1 MIRHFNFFSFLL
13 FFISGWS
20 VSFAQGTYEPYW
32 KSMAPFDNPVGIV
45 KAPGFDNDIFIVEQ
59 RGNVYRME
67 DNRANTSRS
76 LFLDLSEMVSQ
87 QGFETGL
94 LGLAFHP
101 KFAGNRKFY
110 VSYTTGQGKEMVS
123 HIVEMQLSDLAK
135 WKLDPP
141 KTRELISV
149 SQPWENHN
157 GGSILFG
164 PDGYL
169 YISWG
174 DGGSGG
180 DPQNNGQNLGVLLG
194 KMLRIDVDRQE
205 KGLPYA
211 IPADNPFK
219 NNPKA
224 RPEIFAYGLRNVWQ
238 MQFDSKTGKLWGGDV
253 GQNAVEEID
262 IIELGKNYGWRYYE
276 AENVFKPTDPKPANA
291 TLPVVSYSQKNGD
304 KSVTGGFVYH
314 GSITE
319 WNDGYIYGDFITGR
333 IWIFHPTTKSNILL
347 SDRQSPPIQVS
358 CFGQSKN
365 GDVLVVSYADGVVY
379 KFAPSK

>member
-1 MIRHFNFFSFLL
+1 MKVILNLFAITLVACLQLQAQASF
-13 FFISGWS
+13 
-20 VSFAQGTYEPYW
+20 EPYW
-32 KSMAPFDNPVGIV
+32 KSMAPFENPVGIV
-45 KAPGFDNDIFIVEQ
+45 KAPGFDSDFFIVEQ
-59 RGNVYRME
+59 RGNVYRLE
-67 DNRANTSRS
+67 DNRASVKRS
-76 LFLDLSEMVSQ
+76 LFLDLTALVSQ

-101 KFAGNRKFY
+101 KFSENRKFY
-110 VSYTTGQGKEMVS
+110 VSYSKGQSKELVS
-123 HIVEMQLSDLAK
+123 HIVEMQLSDLSK
-135 WKLDPP
+135 WKVDPT
-141 KTRELISV
+141 KNRELISV

-180 DPQNNGQNLGVLLG
+180 DPNNNGQNLNVLLG

-211 IPADNPFK
+211 IPTDNPFR

-262 IIELGKNYGWRYYE
+262 IIESGKNYGWRYYE
-276 AENVFKPTDPKPANA
+276 AETVFKPTDPKPSNA
-291 TLPVVSYSQKNGD
+291 TPPVVSYSQKYGD

-314 GSITE
+314 GPITE
-319 WNDGYIYGDFITGR
+319 WNDGYLYGDFITGR
-333 IWIFHPTTKSNILL
+333 IWIFHPT
-347 SDRQSPPIQVS
+347 
-358 CFGQSKN
+358 
-365 GDVLVVSYADGVVY
+365 
-379 KFAPSK
+379 